1 MALKGLAASLGGM
14 AAAVAGGM
22 YAYGRLVEP
31 GRVEV
36 TQVPLV
42 LPRLD
47 PAFDGYRIVQI
58 SDVHMDSFM
67 TLRRLRALVEI
78 VNAQQPDLVAMT
90 GDFVT
95 SNIVYDADEL
105 TTAFSGLRARD
116 AAVAILG
123 NHDYHSGVEGVRAV
137 IRRSG
142 MIELSNEVYTL
153 RRGAARLHIAGLDD
167 IWAQTARLDL
177 VLDALPP
184 DGAAVLL
191 AHEPDVADLA
201 AATGRFDVQLSGHTH
216 GGQIVFPLF
225 GPIYLP
231 VHGHRYE
238 RGLYYLANGMRL
250 YVNRGGGMI
259 TLPIRFGSRPEI
271 TVFTLHSPGAA
282 A

>member
-1 MALKGLAASLGGM
+1 M
-14 AAAVAGGM
+14 AAAVAGGL

-67 TLRRLRALVEI
+67 TLRRLCALVEI
-78 VNAQQPDLVAMT
+78 INAQQPDLVAMT

-95 SNIVYDADEL
+95 SNLAYDADEL
-105 TTAFSGLRARD
+105 MIAFSGLRARD

-167 IWAQTARLDL
+167 IWAQAARLDL

-191 AHEPDVADLA
+191 VHEPDVADLA

-216 GGQIVFPLF
+216 GGQIVFPLI
-225 GPIYLP
+225 GPLYLP
-231 VHGHRYE
+231 AHGHRYE

-250 YVNRGGGMI
+250 YVNRGVGMI
-259 TLPIRFGSRPEI
+259 ALPIRFGSRPEI
-271 TVFTLHSPGAA
+271 TVITLHSSGAA
-282 A
+282 G